1 MHTLLPKCIRYYKVI
16 LKNICAI
23 MNNKIKLRIEQFLA
37 MLTLGK
43 RKNSMAMAIAA
54 SLLIIL
60 AGSCKSN
67 DKPVQQMATLQQADS
82 SLIIRDS
89 LQAQYN
95 AAHNQLDVMNSQNAA
110 LDSQI
115 RNKDAQIAKLEKKVA
130 YLSKSNKSL
139 LAQVKKDKK
148 FINSLKDELSDK
160 ARGFAEKLGLL
171 QNERDALAS
180 AKDDLLARYN
190 KLKELGSVL
199 HASNIRLTAIH
210 LKHHGTKEKKTRRA
224 HRVDEL
230 KVDFDIDENRI
241 ADDGTKN
248 LYIVIKDPAGTVLRN
263 VASGTLTK
271 SDGSGM
277 GYSIEAQVPLK
288 QNEPVKD
295 VVVEWKKDTDYKKGL
310 YDITIYNGAYKI
322 GEGEVALK

>member
-1 MHTLLPKCIRYYKVI
+1 
-16 LKNICAI
+16 
-23 MNNKIKLRIEQFLA
+23 MNNKIKLRSGQFWTL
-37 MLTLGK
+37 LTLGK
-43 RKNSMAMAIAA
+43 GNKSRVMAIAA
-54 SLLIIL
+54 CLLIIL

-67 DKPVQQMATLQQADS
+67 DKPAQQTAAIQQPDT

-95 AAHNQLDVMNSQNAA
+95 AAHNQIDVMNSQNAA

-115 RNKDAQIAKLEKKVA
+115 RQKDAQIAKLKKQVSH
-130 YLSKSNKSL
+130 LSKSNKSL

-160 ARGFAEKLGLL
+160 ARAFAEKLGLL

-210 LKHHGTKEKKTRRA
+210 LKRHGTKEKKTRRA

-230 KVDFDIDENRI
+230 KLDFDIDENRI

-248 LYIVIKDPAGTVLRN
+248 LYIVIKDPAGTVLTD

-310 YDITIYNGAYKI
+310 YDIAIYNGGYKI